1 MLINVKDRII
11 LLHNPKTGGR
21 FRGNVCGNKYYHTP
35 SIELKKDIRNVSHV
49 SYEELRK
56 AMPDTFG
63 MYKIFTVVRNPYD
76 RFVSAVNFCFDN
88 VLTEYGLEKSIDN
101 ALSIIEKNE
110 TGILFSLEKPW
121 FSPQSLYIG
130 ENVEILKY
138 ESIEDWGRLSR
149 MLKFDKGLVHIKPHY
164 ELSKTQRERIR
175 DIYYDYDKSI
185 FNIYNGK

>member
-1 MLINVKDRII
+1 MLINVKERVI

-49 SYEELRK
+49 SYEELRE

-63 MYKIFTVVRNPYD
+63 MYKIFTVVRDPYD

-88 VLTEYGLEKSIDN
+88 VLAEYGLEKSIDN
-101 ALSIIEKNE
+101 ALSIIEKNG
-110 TGILFSLEKPW
+110 TGILFSLRKPW

-138 ESIEDWGRLSR
+138 ENIEDWGLLSR
-149 MLKFDKGLVHIKPHY
+149 MLKFDKRLVHIKPHY
-164 ELSKTQRERIR
+164 GLSKTQRERIR
-175 DIYYDYDKSI
+175 NIYYDYDKNV
-185 FNIYNGK
+185 FNIYKEK